1 MDENMGATF
10 EKKKAP
16 VDNYNNNRYET
27 PVHTQFTVCK
37 ANTMTVSYI
46 LFCMTY
52 IRIIVAKIL
61 HFTFYMQCVLA
72 FESLK

>member
-1 MDENMGATF
+1 MGATF
-10 EKKKAP
+10 EKKVAP

-27 PVHTQFTVCK
+27 TVHTQFTVCK
-37 ANTMTVSYI
+37 ANTMTNSYI
-46 LFCMTY
+46 LFCKTY
-52 IRIIVAKIL
+52 IRRIVAKIL